1 MRQLSPKEEEDTCIK
16 YSPNTSV
23 LFSKGQ
29 NSPQRQKTF
38 AYGERLLP
46 YGFALL

>member
-23 LFSKGQ
+23 LFPKGQ

-46 YGFALL
+46 FRFALL